1 MSFDELE
8 FNYLKTMYA
17 SGYGMENIDK
27 YLKSSDS
34 QYTAKDFIDE
44 LILRE
49 VTVSETKKNGKRLS
63 EGLKKLIAQRDE
75 NGITRTEIFKELNL
89 NFVTVRRACEK
100 YGSANKYSGRVS
112 YRDIYEV
119 VPFAIQYVEDGIKC
133 PICRG
138 RANSTEGSPDIFYC
152 VKCLEEY
159 TVRHGK
165 LYRTRWENID

>member
-1 MSFDELE
+1 MTLNDEFE

-17 SGYGMENIDK
+17 SGYSLENIDK
-27 YLKSSDS
+27 YLSDS
-34 QYTAKDFIDE
+34 EYNAQDFINE
-44 LILRE
+44 LVLRE
-49 VTVSETKKNGKRLS
+49 VTVSETKKTGKRLS
-63 EGLKKLIAQRDE
+63 EDLKKLIAKRDKS
-75 NGITRTEIFKELNL
+75 GISRTEILKELNL

-100 YGSANKYSGRVS
+100 YGSANKYNGRVS

-119 VPFAIQYVEDGIKC
+119 VPFAIKHVEDGITC

-138 RANSTEGSPDIFYC
+138 KANSTEGSPNIFFC

-159 TVRHGK
+159 TIRRNK

>member
-1 MSFDELE
+1 MAFNDVE

-17 SGYGMENIDK
+17 SGYSIENIDK
-27 YLKSSDS
+27 YLADS
-34 QYTAKDFIDE
+34 GHTAKDFIDE

-49 VTVSETKKNGKRLS
+49 ITVNENKMTGKRLS
-63 EGLKKLIAQRDE
+63 ENLKKLIAQRDS
-75 NGITRTEIFKELNL
+75 NGISRTEIFKELNL

-100 YGSANKYSGRVS
+100 YGSANKYNGRVS

-119 VPFAIQYVEDGIKC
+119 VPFTIKYVPDGIIC

-138 RANSTEGSPDIFYC
+138 RANSTECSPDIFFC

-159 TVRHGK
+159 TIRHKK

>member
-1 MSFDELE
+1 MTFNDEFE

-17 SGYGMENIDK
+17 SGYSLENIDK
-27 YLKSSDS
+27 YLADS
-34 QYTAKDFIDE
+34 GHTAQDFINE

-49 VTVSETKKNGKRLS
+49 VTVSETKKTGKRLS
-63 EGLKKLIAQRDE
+63 EDLKKLIAQRDGS
-75 NGITRTEIFKELNL
+75 GISRTEIFKELNL

-100 YGSANKYSGRVS
+100 YGSANKYNGRIS
-112 YRDIYEV
+112 HRDIYEV
-119 VPFAIQYVEDGIKC
+119 VPFAIKHVPDGITC

-138 RANSTEGSPDIFYC
+138 RANSTEGSPDIFFC

-159 TVRHGK
+159 TIRHGK

>member
-1 MSFDELE
+1 MSFKNELE

-17 SGYGMENIDK
+17 SGYGIENIDK
-27 YLKSSDS
+27 YLSESE
-34 QYTAKDFIDE
+34 YTAQDFIDE

-49 VTVSETKKNGKRLS
+49 VTVSATKKTGKRLS
-63 EGLKKLIAQRDE
+63 EDLKKIIAQRDE
-75 NGITRTEIFKELNL
+75 NGISRTDIFKELNL

-100 YGSANKYSGRVS
+100 YGSSNKYNGRIS
-112 YRDIYEV
+112 HRDTYEV
-119 VPFAIQYVEDGIKC
+119 VPFAIKHIEDGITC

-138 RANSTEGSPDIFYC
+138 RANSTEGSPDIFFC

-159 TVRHGK
+159 TIRHEK

>member
-1 MSFDELE
+1 MAFNDVE

-17 SGYGMENIDK
+17 SGYSIENIDK
-27 YLKSSDS
+27 YLADS
-34 QYTAKDFIDE
+34 GHTAKDFIDE

-49 VTVSETKKNGKRLS
+49 ITVNENKMTGKRLS
-63 EGLKKLIAQRDE
+63 ENLKKLIAQRDS
-75 NGITRTEIFKELNL
+75 NGISRTEIFKELNL

-100 YGSANKYSGRVS
+100 YGSANKYNGRVS

-119 VPFAIQYVEDGIKC
+119 VPFTIKHVPDGIIC

-138 RANSTEGSPDIFYC
+138 RANSTEGSPDIFFC

-159 TVRHGK
+159 TIRHKK

>member
-1 MSFDELE
+1 MAFNDVE
-8 FNYLKTMYA
+8 FNYLKTMYT
-17 SGYGMENIDK
+17 SGYSIENIDK
-27 YLKSSDS
+27 YLADS
-34 QYTAKDFIDE
+34 GHTAKDFIDE

-49 VTVSETKKNGKRLS
+49 ITVNENKMTGKRLS
-63 EGLKKLIAQRDE
+63 ENLKKLIAQRDS
-75 NGITRTEIFKELNL
+75 NGISRTEIFKELNL

-100 YGSANKYSGRVS
+100 YGSANKYNGRVS

-119 VPFAIQYVEDGIKC
+119 VPFAIKHVSDGIIC

-138 RANSTEGSPDIFYC
+138 RANSTEGSPDIFFC

-159 TVRHGK
+159 TIRHKK

>member
-1 MSFDELE
+1 MTFNDEFE

-17 SGYGMENIDK
+17 SGYSLENIDK
-27 YLKSSDS
+27 YLADS
-34 QYTAKDFIDE
+34 GHTAQDFINE

-49 VTVSETKKNGKRLS
+49 ITVSETKKTGKRLS
-63 EGLKKLIAQRDE
+63 EDLKKLIAQRDG
-75 NGITRTEIFKELNL
+75 NGISRTEIFKELNL

-100 YGSANKYSGRVS
+100 YGSANKYNGRVS
-112 YRDIYEV
+112 HRDIYEV
-119 VPFAIQYVEDGIKC
+119 VPFAIKHVPDGITC

-138 RANSTEGSPDIFYC
+138 RANSTEGSPDIFFC

-159 TVRHGK
+159 TIRHQK

>member
-1 MSFDELE
+1 MVFSDEIE

-17 SGYGMENIDK
+17 SGYSLENIDK
-27 YLKSSDS
+27 YLKDS
-34 QYTAKDFIDE
+34 GHTAQDFINE

-49 VTVSETKKNGKRLS
+49 VTVSETKKTGKRLS
-63 EGLKKLIAQRDE
+63 EDLKKLIAQRDG
-75 NGITRTEIFKELNL
+75 NGISRTEIFKELNL

-100 YGSANKYSGRVS
+100 YGSANKYNGRVS

-119 VPFAIQYVEDGIKC
+119 VPFAIKHVPDGITC

-138 RANSTEGSPDIFYC
+138 RANSTEGSPDIFFC

-159 TVRHGK
+159 TIRHGK